1 MNFKIILL
9 SAFVFFISKTT
20 VGQQVCHAEIFEN
33 DTVPVIYLKPVYIV
47 ALKKFES
54 KKAERKY
61 NRLVRYVKKVY
72 PYAKLAAKKLQE
84 YDTLLQAAKNDRERN
99 RLMKRAEK
107 ELRKQ
112 YEGKLRRFTFTQG
125 KILVKLIDRET
136 SYTSYQL
143 LKELRSGFYAS
154 IWQGI
159 GKLFDYN
166 LKVKYDPKGA
176 DRQIEQIVLLI
187 EAGAI

>member
-1 MNFKIILL
+1 MNSRFIIFAFLLFLFPKINF
-9 SAFVFFISKTT
+9 SQETFR
-20 VGQQVCHAEIFEN
+20 AEIFEG

-47 ALKKFES
+47 EMKKFES
-54 KKAERKY
+54 KKEERKY

-84 YDTLLQAAKNDRERN
+84 YDTLLQAAKNDHERSK
-99 RLMKRAEK
+99 LMKKAEK

-112 YEGKLRRFTFTQG
+112 YEGKLRSFTFTQG
-125 KILVKLIDRET
+125 KILIKLIDRET
-136 SYTSYQL
+136 SYTSYDL
-143 LKELRSGFYAS
+143 LKQLRSGLYAS

-159 GKLFDYN
+159 GKIFDYD
-166 LKVKYDPKGA
+166 LKIKYDPKGA